1 MSPLEALGDMVT
13 IFLPEFIGGSV
24 TDAVLRVGRGRW
36 QRVAAGNRKRAEEA
50 VRFLRRN
57 HVSAWVRPAG
67 RSTYEVIV
75 HRDHAEI
82 ARGLLNA
89 PSAGYRPV

>member
-1 MSPLEALGDMVT
+1 MSLGNVFFDVLG
-13 IFLPEFIGGSV
+13 IWLPEFAGETV
-24 TDAVLRVGRGRW
+24 TDLTVRAGRGRW
-36 QRVAAGNRKRAEEA
+36 QRVASGDRRRAEEA

-57 HVSAWVRPAG
+57 HVSAWIRPAG
-67 RSTYEVIV
+67 RSTYEVVV
-75 HRDHAEI
+75 HRDHSEI